1 MTAYRPGTT
10 RAAGGVTA
18 DRGALGGHWGMI
30 VAVNKDEI
38 TADLAARLIAAQ
50 FPQWAG
56 LPVTPVTLDGFDN
69 TTFRLGD
76 ELSIRLPSSDSNIA
90 QVAKEHRW
98 LPVLARHLPL
108 PIPEPVAMGRP
119 SNGFPRPWSVYRWI
133 AGEPASTGQV
143 ADLAGF
149 ASSLAGFL
157 AALQAVDA
165 SDGPPAGAHNFFR
178 GGQLATWDEQTRQLI
193 RLTAADIDAEAATS
207 VWDTALA
214 STWEHAPVWVHGDLA
229 ASNMLVAGGALHA
242 VIDFGGVAVG
252 DPAFDLVMEWEF
264 FTGDSAAAF
273 RRGLHL
279 DEATWARGR
288 GWALWKALVSAVEE
302 KEGRG
307 TQAPAHNLFGWRHS
321 PRQIIGVLIADHA
334 RSAGQDERRG

>member
-1 MTAYRPGTT
+1 
-10 RAAGGVTA
+10 
-18 DRGALGGHWGMI
+18 MI

-38 TADLAARLIAAQ
+38 TADVAARLVAAQ

-56 LPVTPVTLDGFDN
+56 LPVTPVTLNGFDN

-76 ELSIRLPSSDSNIA
+76 ELSLRLPSADGSIA

-98 LPVLARHLPL
+98 LPALARHLPL

-119 SNGFPRPWSVYRWI
+119 GDGFPRPWSVYRWI

-149 ASSLAGFL
+149 AATLAGFL
-157 AALQAVDA
+157 AALQAIDA

-178 GGQLATWDEQTRQLI
+178 GSPLATWDEQTRQLI
-193 RLTAADIDAEAATS
+193 RLTADDIDARAATR

-214 STWEHAPVWVHGDLA
+214 STWERAPVWVHGDVT
-229 ASNMLVAGGALHA
+229 ASNMLVADGALHA

-252 DPAFDLVMEWEF
+252 DPAYDLVMEWEF
-264 FTGDSAAAF
+264 FTGDSAAEF

-279 DEATWARGR
+279 DEATWDRGR
-288 GWALWKALVSAVEE
+288 GWALWKALVSLARERE
-302 KEGRG
+302 RG
-307 TQAPAHNLFGWRHS
+307 DDAPAAARPFGWRHR
-321 PRQIIGVLIADHA
+321 PRQIIGLLIADHA
-334 RSAGQDERRG
+334 RSAGR